1 MRWTIL
7 ILALC
12 VAFSGCKKESAE
24 GESAGEETR
33 KSSPEDKNAAIA
45 AEKAGDHSKAIE
57 HLNSMDP
64 KDPWVISFKKSVQL
78 MQRFD
83 GQAVQFVNSAQKIY
97 DDTLSMM
104 DQVNKSADSNDLAA
118 LQSITMRMQQNNQKL
133 AQVIDKMAVSAK
145 ATLPQ
150 AVQASADNEY
160 AKQLDKIFAGQRPA
174 IDIYVE
180 LGLLYQEAGKVD
192 IKFFRESLEK
202 AKKKQPEAESPT
214 GKDQEG

>member
-1 MRWTIL
+1 
-7 ILALC
+7 LAIC
-12 VAFSGCKKESAE
+12 VASSGCKKESAE
-24 GESAGEETR
+24 GESAAAEETR

-45 AEKAGDHSKAIE
+45 AEKTGDHTKALE
-57 HLNSMDP
+57 HLNAMDP
-64 KDPWVISFKKSVQL
+64 KDPWVMSFKKSVQL

-104 DQVNKSADSNDLAA
+104 DQVNKAADSNNLAA
-118 LQSITMRMQQNNQKL
+118 LQSINMRMQQNNQKL

-150 AVQASADNEY
+150 AAQASADNEY

-202 AKKKQPEAESPT
+202 AKKEQPATEQSAE
-214 GKDQEG
+214 KK